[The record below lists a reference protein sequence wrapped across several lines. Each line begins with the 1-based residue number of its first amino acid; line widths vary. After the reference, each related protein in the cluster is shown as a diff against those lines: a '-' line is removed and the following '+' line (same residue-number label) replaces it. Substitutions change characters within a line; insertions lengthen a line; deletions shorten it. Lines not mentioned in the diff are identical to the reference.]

1 MTLDP
6 LPLGVGNV
14 KFSELAGAPLTRGVG
29 NLNLSE
35 LAGAA
40 SDRARHNIV
49 ANAVR
54 VTNTLRREV
63 SGVGIYIGFD
73 GSAGSVGLHAFSKL
87 GDRGDEV
94 ALGQFISNSGV
105 APGDKVFWTPGGIG
119 GVYSLKVMPR

>member
-1 MTLDP
+1 MTIAP
-6 LPLGVGNV
+6 LP
-14 KFSELAGAPLTRGVG
+14 RGVG
-29 NLNLSE
+29 SLNLSD

-40 SDRARHNIV
+40 SARARHNVV

-54 VTNTLRREV
+54 VANTLRKEV

-73 GSAGSVGLHAFSKL
+73 GSAGSVGLHAFKKV
-87 GDRGDEV
+87 GDKGVEI

-105 APGDKVFWTPGGIG
+105 APGEKVFWTPGGIG